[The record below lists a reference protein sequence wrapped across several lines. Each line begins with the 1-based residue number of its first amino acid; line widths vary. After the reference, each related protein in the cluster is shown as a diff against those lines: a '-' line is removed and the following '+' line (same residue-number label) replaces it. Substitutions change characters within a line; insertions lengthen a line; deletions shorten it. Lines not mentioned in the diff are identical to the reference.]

1 MTVKL
6 TREITGNYATGTG
19 RRAATTREIMMQ
31 ESFSSQ
37 GEAIEFRKFKESTRP
52 SIGLELH
59 RGGVRI
65 LRFAVIRFN
74 LDFFDLKIEDHD
86 SQKEGDENCNEAFP
100 PILLSAPVSLYEI
113 SIGCWGLVFK
123 HHNLVPVSRMT
134 SGRNSCSYLRV
145 FYKSL
150 CKKPPIFWFSK
161 IFKFRFNKVS
171 R

>member
-52 SIGLELH
+52 SIGISRELYPKRTELH

-74 LDFFDLKIEDHD
+74 FDFLDLKIVDHD

-100 PILLSAPVSLYEI
+100 PILLSAPVSLYEV
-113 SIGCWGLVFK
+113 SIG
-123 HHNLVPVSRMT
+123 
-134 SGRNSCSYLRV
+134 
-145 FYKSL
+145 
-150 CKKPPIFWFSK
+150 
-161 IFKFRFNKVS
+161 
-171 R
+171 